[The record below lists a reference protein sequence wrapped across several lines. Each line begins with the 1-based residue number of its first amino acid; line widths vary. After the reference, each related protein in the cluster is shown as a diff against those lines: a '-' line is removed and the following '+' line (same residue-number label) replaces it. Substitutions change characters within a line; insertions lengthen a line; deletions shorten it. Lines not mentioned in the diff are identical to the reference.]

1 MHRIVMIGAALVFA
15 VALSASAPAQPWERE
30 AQMHA
35 LYLACQQGNI
45 VACIKFGVRISEEVN
60 AVPSGGGFTM
70 SGSGGRATDLPCE
83 SRL

>member
-45 VACIKFGVRISEEVN
+45 VACIKFGVRIGEDRER
-60 AVPSGGGFTM
+60 
-70 SGSGGRATDLPCE
+70 RAEWRRIHHEWFWWE
-83 SRL
+83 SD